1 MNIATIAKDKMKTL
15 PYAFRILLLY
25 LLLLLLTDG
34 YYYSVIVNMI

>member
-34 YYYSVIVNMI
+34 LLLFSDS